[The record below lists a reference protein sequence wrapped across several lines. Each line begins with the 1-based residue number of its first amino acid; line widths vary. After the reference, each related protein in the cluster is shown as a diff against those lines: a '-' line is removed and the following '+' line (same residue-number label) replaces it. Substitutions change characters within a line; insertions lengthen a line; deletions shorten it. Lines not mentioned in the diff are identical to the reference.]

1 MTILKTPIT
10 RFLLVALLL
19 FPVQPATIHGFAGNT
34 ESDQHPNH
42 SCKQRGKGKFNPEEH
57 FQKLQAFITK
67 AAQLTDDEVARFF
80 PIFKETRENERQF
93 HKTISK
99 KIRASQKA
107 GKSEKESQK
116 LLDEIQELSL
126 QEAKLKNANLKKWRK
141 VLSATKVLMVLKA
154 ESEFNRKTFREFSK
168 H

>member
-19 FPVQPATIHGFAGNT
+19 LPVQPTTIQGFAGNT

-80 PIFKETRENERQF
+80 PIFKETREKERKF
-93 HKTISK
+93 HQTIGK
-99 KIRASQKA
+99 KIRASQKE
-107 GKSEKESQK
+107 GLSESECQK
-116 LLDEIQELSL
+116 LLAEIQVLSL
-126 QEAKLKNANLKKWRK
+126 QETKLKNANLKKWRK
-141 VLSATKVLMVLKA
+141 VLSASKVLKVLKA